1 MVEPRNMDPDRSSK
15 RMPGHARRLTRSHMP
30 PNSLFFE
37 KVIPIALLLMGIVT
51 VALILF
57 AAAVLLGLVRF

>member
-1 MVEPRNMDPDRSSK
+1 MPRN
-15 RMPGHARRLTRSHMP
+15 
-30 PNSLFFE
+30 SLLFE

>member
-1 MVEPRNMDPDRSSK
+1 MPEPVDEVK
-15 RMPGHARRLTRSHMP
+15 RSHMP
-30 PNSLFFE
+30 RNSMFFE